1 MLCAYLCSIRNNKS
15 SIIRK
20 LNYYDSRINRFSSSI
35 SVFVNTKVVYN
46 VSSDDKKVTNIEA
59 YSVSEGKYLKRLY
72 KINFIYNA
80 EGEVTNKNTYQWDER
95 NSGYIL
101 KDTEKFSK

>member
-1 MLCAYLCSIRNNKS
+1 MIAELIVSAVA
-15 SIIRK
+15 
-20 LNYYDSRINRFSSSI
+20 
-35 SVFVNTKVVYN
+35 SVSLSTPKVVYN
-46 VSSDDKKVTNIEA
+46 VSSDDKKVTIIEA

-80 EGEVTNKNTYQWDER
+80 EGEVTNKDTYQWDER

>member
-1 MLCAYLCSIRNNKS
+1 MIAELIVSAVA
-15 SIIRK
+15 
-20 LNYYDSRINRFSSSI
+20 
-35 SVFVNTKVVYN
+35 SVSLSTPKVVYN

-80 EGEVTNKNTYQWDER
+80 GGEVTNKNTYQWDER

>member
-1 MLCAYLCSIRNNKS
+1 MIAELIVSAVASVSLSIP
-15 SIIRK
+15 
-20 LNYYDSRINRFSSSI
+20 
-35 SVFVNTKVVYN
+35 KVVYN
-46 VSSDDKKVTNIEA
+46 VSSDDKKVTNIET

>member
-1 MLCAYLCSIRNNKS
+1 MIAELIVSAVV
-15 SIIRK
+15 
-20 LNYYDSRINRFSSSI
+20 
-35 SVFVNTKVVYN
+35 SVSLSTPKVVYN

-80 EGEVTNKNTYQWDER
+80 EGEVTNKNTYQWNER